1 MMMPVIEPVVLHGEV
16 VRLEPLGEV
25 HVEALAL
32 ASAED
37 PRLYQWSQVPIGDE
51 AVQRFVAEALAG
63 QDEGH
68 MLPFA
73 IIGLADAR
81 VLGSTR
87 LLRIERWDWPPG
99 NPYHGRTTPDVC
111 EIGHTWLARSAIR
124 TRVNT
129 DAKRLLLTH
138 AFETWQVH
146 RVCLRTDV
154 RNERSRAAIERL
166 GARLDGI
173 VRGERA
179 AVDGTV
185 RDSALY
191 SIVASEWPA
200 AKRRLEG
207 LATPARA
214 PAADR

>member
-1 MMMPVIEPVVLHGEV
+1 VIESVVLHGQV
-16 VRLEPLGEV
+16 VRLEPLEEAHG
-25 HVEALAL
+25 EALAL
-32 ASAED
+32 ASGED
-37 PRLYQWSQVPIGDE
+37 PTLYQWSQVPIGVD
-51 AVQRFVAEALAG
+51 AAQRFVDEALAG
-63 QDEGH
+63 QAEGH
-68 MLPFA
+68 MLPFV
-73 IIGLADAR
+73 IVGLNDAR

-87 LLRIERWDWPPG
+87 LLRIEHWQWPPG
-99 NPYHGRTTPDVC
+99 NRYYGRTTPDVC
-111 EIGHTWLARSAIR
+111 EIGHTWLARSAVR
-124 TRVNT
+124 TGVNT

-138 AFETWQVH
+138 AFETWNTH

-166 GARLDGI
+166 GARLDGV

-200 AKRRLEG
+200 VKQRLEG
-207 LATPARA
+207 LADPARA
-214 PAADR
+214 PVADR